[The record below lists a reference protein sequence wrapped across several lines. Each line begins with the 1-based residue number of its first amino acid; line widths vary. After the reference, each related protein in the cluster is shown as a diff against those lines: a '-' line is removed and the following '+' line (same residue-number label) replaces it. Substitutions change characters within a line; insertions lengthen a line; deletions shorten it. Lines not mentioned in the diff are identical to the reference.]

1 MLILIKLTQKNK
13 TNNPDTCNLHKATK
27 DLATSQRLAE
37 TVGNWK
43 TQLLEIGDTA

>member
-1 MLILIKLTQKNK
+1 MQKNK